1 MGKKHTLKYEV
12 SRMGTPLGV
21 NSRVLEWVRDMIVEP
36 WPPPIVEPWRFWFL
50 ELFFWCCNLL
60 FPTTSDIYGS
70 CGSSYLE
77 SLVPIVLGTVQSAR
91 NSCHWKMCHFGS
103 RISTCVYSTLR
114 VFVALLFFSEH
125 GSPKDKVSFLC
136 VRRFMFTWAMD
147 HGYEI
152 IALAAQPPEPKHAK
166 CINADKKQDA
176 RYQSPMQQEVLKW
189 YLPTHSVDLSSPG
202 Q

>member
-1 MGKKHTLKYEV
+1 M
-12 SRMGTPLGV
+12 
-21 NSRVLEWVRDMIVEP
+21 
-36 WPPPIVEPWRFWFL
+36 
-50 ELFFWCCNLL
+50 L

-166 CINADKKQDA
+166 CINADKKTGCQVPITNA
-176 RYQSPMQQEVLKW
+176 TRGPEMISPNSFCGFIFTRPIDMNLDPPFL
-189 YLPTHSVDLSSPG
+189 YNPLN
-202 Q
+202 

>member
-1 MGKKHTLKYEV
+1 
-12 SRMGTPLGV
+12 MGTRYDCRTLTSPHCRTLEV
-21 NSRVLEWVRDMIVEP
+21 LVPRVV
-36 WPPPIVEPWRFWFL
+36 
-50 ELFFWCCNLL
+50 FFDVVICCFR

-91 NSCHWKMCHFGS
+91 NSCHWKMSHFGS

-114 VFVALLFFSEH
+114 VFVALLFFSEP

-152 IALAAQPPEPKHAK
+152 IASAAQPPEPKHAK

>member
-1 MGKKHTLKYEV
+1 
-12 SRMGTPLGV
+12 MGTRYDCRTLTSPHC
-21 NSRVLEWVRDMIVEP
+21 RTLEV
-36 WPPPIVEPWRFWFL
+36 
-50 ELFFWCCNLL
+50 
-60 FPTTSDIYGS
+60 
-70 CGSSYLE
+70 
-77 SLVPIVLGTVQSAR
+77 LVPRVVFFDVVICCFRPLQISMDHVEVVTWKAWCPSFWVQSAQ

-176 RYQSPMQQEVLKW
+176 RYQSPMQQEVLK
-189 YLPTHSVDLSSPG
+189 
-202 Q
+202 